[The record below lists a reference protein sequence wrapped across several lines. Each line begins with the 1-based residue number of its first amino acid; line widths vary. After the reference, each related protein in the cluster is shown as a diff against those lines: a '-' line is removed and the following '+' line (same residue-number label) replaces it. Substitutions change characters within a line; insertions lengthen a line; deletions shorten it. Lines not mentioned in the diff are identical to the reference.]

1 VAHILFWGKFANS
14 VKSGCVSRELKAAGV
29 IPGRA
34 STGIIVPGYAKTGI
48 RKSKTGRWRA
58 AALILLNLFMIA
70 HIIQWRFMGKTVSPI
85 EPSETMYTLQNGFVN
100 AGFIFFSLAILA
112 TLILGRFVC
121 GWGCHILALQDLC
134 GWLLKKMDLHPKP
147 FRSRLLVYVPL
158 GAALYMFVWP
168 VAYRLFWT
176 AEPGPIIPKFTN
188 HLVTTKFW
196 ATFPSVAVA
205 IPFLFICGFVTVY
218 FLGQKGFCTYA
229 CPYGGFFGLADKFAL
244 GKIRVT
250 PACNQCGHCTATCTS
265 NVLVHAEV
273 KQYGMVV
280 DPGCMKCMDC
290 VSVCPN
296 DALYFGFGKPALLA
310 PKSNVIKRHYSLTWP
325 EEIVGAL
332 VYLGSF
338 LAVRGVYALVPFLM
352 ALGCAAVTTFLV
364 LKTWRL
370 LRARELSFYR
380 FNLKSSGKIHKAGLA
395 FAAFACA
402 WIGLNL
408 HCGWVRYHEFLGN
421 IAFNKVHLPDELAL
435 AQLDPAHWLSPVD
448 RENILQGKEHY
459 LAASRTGLFVNNEAI
474 QKLAWFE
481 YLSGDAAQ
489 SVQTLRTAA
498 AHQKDETKAL
508 SLYYRGAILNR
519 LGRYEEARA
528 SLNEALAER
537 DDLILARQEKG
548 ESLWKLGH
556 REEAV
561 SVWSDAVQRNARLAL
576 VNNELAGAARVA
588 GNTEEAS
595 VHENQADQFTPNN
608 ALYHWVLARRLQAL
622 GMTDLAEKHFQQA
635 KQLDS
640 DGQVP
645 AE

>member
-1 VAHILFWGKFANS
+1 
-14 VKSGCVSRELKAAGV
+14 
-29 IPGRA
+29 
-34 STGIIVPGYAKTGI
+34 
-48 RKSKTGRWRA
+48 
-58 AALILLNLFMIA
+58 
-70 HIIQWRFMGKTVSPI
+70 
-85 EPSETMYTLQNGFVN
+85 
-100 AGFIFFSLAILA
+100 
-112 TLILGRFVC
+112 
-121 GWGCHILALQDLC
+121 
-134 GWLLKKMDLHPKP
+134 
-147 FRSRLLVYVPL
+147 
-158 GAALYMFVWP
+158 
-168 VAYRLFWT
+168 
-176 AEPGPIIPKFTN
+176 
-188 HLVTTKFW
+188 
-196 ATFPSVAVA
+196 
-205 IPFLFICGFVTVY
+205 
-218 FLGQKGFCTYA
+218 
-229 CPYGGFFGLADKFAL
+229 
-244 GKIRVT
+244 
-250 PACNQCGHCTATCTS
+250 
-265 NVLVHAEV
+265 
-273 KQYGMVV
+273 
-280 DPGCMKCMDC
+280 
-290 VSVCPN
+290 
-296 DALYFGFGKPALLA
+296 
-310 PKSNVIKRHYSLTWP
+310 
-325 EEIVGAL
+325 
-332 VYLGSF
+332 
-338 LAVRGVYALVPFLM
+338 
-352 ALGCAAVTTFLV
+352 
-364 LKTWRL
+364 
-370 LRARELSFYR
+370 LSFYR

-435 AQLDPAHWLSPVD
+435 AQLDPAHWLSPAD

-459 LAASRTGLFVNNEAI
+459 MAASRTGLFVNNEAI

-608 ALYHWVLARRLQAL
+608 ALYHWVLARRLQEL